1 MKRVI
6 LAAVLGLSSLGTAV
20 AAQTRASSVKPG
32 GGGETHAGPAPDD
45 KLLPAGWLFLND
57 PAPLFPHPEK
67 AVQEKRISANS
78 APVSEPRPQVV
89 NASPAT
95 PMQVP
100 DATGL
105 WLPLGELT
113 PVAAFRN
120 GQNIVLVAAGRHA
133 LDTAGLSGV
142 GPFTSV
148 SSRLLPDVTV
158 ITIGVS
164 TDRDPV
170 LRPVGAG
177 WTVSVAPDVKPQA
190 DMLLGQDGNAL
201 TFMPPVQEGLPQV
214 VALDDP
220 SSGRRLLLGM
230 TRSGRIGQPMRR
242 QGTGFSV
249 RSSLMGVV
257 VAADSDDIELRQAA
271 GRLVLDTMGPDSFP
285 LMASNRLQ
293 PYGSSLSGV
302 SLGGGTPQELREA
315 LRRSVAAAALA
326 PSADRFEAR
335 MRVAQAAARA
345 GNGPLLGE
353 VMQVALQDW
362 PEGAEKPETRRLQQI
377 SAVLNQREVSSYLT
391 EDGGST
397 PEDQLWRGMMR
408 MLMPSASRVGQSA
421 SGSVESDRNHTADLI
436 ATGLPVLQAYAA
448 PLRDR
453 LLPSAAQ
460 WVARYGN
467 ESATKILDQLP
478 EGPQVALAKA
488 LLAARR
494 DAPDAEEKLKAL
506 SHETSPLV
514 WPVAREALLR
524 RALEK
529 KTLSPQAV
537 ADQVDGILP
546 ALRIAGREKSAR
558 LLQIEALMRG
568 RNLAAAA
575 TAVQEWNRL
584 YPEDMTDVEVQKTDI
599 IRRMAETV
607 SADGRQAL
615 NEVAFLKDALA
626 EASGNGSLQRDIL
639 DGLARRYEAMGL
651 PDQERDVLRKLVDI
665 QGGAQGMAVR
675 IRLARLEL
683 DMGDA
688 KAARQDLSAFAE
700 GSPDAALALPGG
712 SSSQSVE
719 VALLRAQIALA
730 DHRSDEA
737 AGELATIRDPRAWTL
752 RAQMAEK
759 AGEWSRAVEALTPML
774 DALPG
779 NGETAKAPLSPDQQA
794 LILRVGG
801 DASRAQDQQTLRS
814 LQDRFGAM
822 MTGTPSEGVFRLLT
836 GSRDGAATP
845 PVSAGG

>member
-1 MKRVI
+1 MKRAI
-6 LAAVLGLSSLGTAV
+6 LAAVLGFSSFGGEV
-20 AAQTRASSVKPG
+20 AAQTRTSSVKS
-32 GGGETHAGPAPDD
+32 GPEKGHVSPATDE
-45 KLLPAGWLFLND
+45 KLLPAGWSFLND

-67 AVQEKRISANS
+67 AMQEKRISADS
-78 APVSEPRPQVV
+78 APLSEPRPQVV
-89 NASPAT
+89 NAPPVAS
-95 PMQVP
+95 MQIP

-164 TDRDPV
+164 DDRDPV

-177 WTVSVAPDVKPQA
+177 WTVSIASDVKPQA

-201 TFMPPVQEGLPQV
+201 TFTSPVQDGLPQV

-220 SSGRRLLLGM
+220 ASGRRLLLGM
-230 TRSGRIGQPMRR
+230 TRSGRIEQPMRR
-242 QGTGFSV
+242 QGSGFAV

-257 VAADSDDIELRQAA
+257 VAADSDEIELRQAA
-271 GRLVLDTMGPDSFP
+271 GKLVLDTMGPGSFP

-302 SLGGGTPQELREA
+302 SLGAGAPEELREA
-315 LRRSVAAAALA
+315 LRRSVNAAALA
-326 PSADRFEAR
+326 SSADRFEAR

-362 PEGAEKPETRRLQQI
+362 PEGAEKPEARRLQQI

-408 MLMPSASRVGQSA
+408 MLMPSASRAGQTA
-421 SGSVESDRNHTADLI
+421 SGTLESDHSHTADLI

-453 LLPSAAQ
+453 LMPSAAQ

-467 ESATKILDQLP
+467 ENATKILEQFPDD
-478 EGPQVALAKA
+478 PQVALAKA

-494 DAPDAEEKLKAL
+494 NAPDAEEKLKAL

-524 RALEK
+524 QALDR
-529 KTLSPQAV
+529 KTLPSQAV

-546 ALRIAGREKSAR
+546 ALRIAGREKNAR
-558 LLQIEALMRG
+558 LLQIEALMNG
-568 RNLAAAA
+568 GNLAGAAAA
-575 TAVQEWNRL
+575 IQEWNRL
-584 YPEDMTDVEVQKTDI
+584 YPDDMAEVELQKTDI
-599 IRRMAETV
+599 IRRMAQAAP
-607 SADGRQAL
+607 SGGRQ
-615 NEVAFLKDALA
+615 NMDEVVFLKDALNG
-626 EASGNGSLQRDIL
+626 ASENVPLLRDIL

-651 PDQERDVLRKLVDI
+651 PDQERDALRKLVDL
-665 QGGAQGMAVR
+665 QSGAQGMAVR
-675 IRLARLEL
+675 TRLARLEL

-779 NGETAKAPLSPDQQA
+779 AGEAAKVPLSPDQQA
-794 LILRVGG
+794 LILRIGG
-801 DASRAQDQQTLRS
+801 DASRAQDQQTLRN
-814 LQDRFGAM
+814 LQTRFGPSM
-822 MTGTPSEGVFRLLT
+822 KGTASEGVFSLLT
-836 GSRDGAATP
+836 GSKDGAATP

>member
-1 MKRVI
+1 MKKVI
-6 LAAVLGLSSLGTAV
+6 LAAVLGFSSLGASV
-20 AAQTRASSVKPG
+20 AAPIRATSVKS
-32 GGGETHAGPAPDD
+32 GPEKGHVGSATDD

-67 AVQEKRISANS
+67 AVQEKRISTGS
-78 APVSEPRPQVV
+78 APMSETRPQIV
-89 NASPAT
+89 NAPPAAS
-95 PMQVP
+95 MQAP

-113 PVAAFRN
+113 PVVAFRN
-120 GQNIVLVAAGRHA
+120 GQNIVLVAAGRHV

-164 TDRDPV
+164 DDRDPV

-177 WTVSVAPDVKPQA
+177 WTVSIAPDVKPQA

-201 TFMPPVQEGLPQV
+201 TFTSPVQDGVPQV

-220 SSGRRLLLGM
+220 ASGRRLLLGM
-230 TRSGRIGQPMRR
+230 TRSGRIEQPMRR
-242 QGTGFSV
+242 QGSGFAV
-249 RSSLMGVV
+249 RSSLIGVV
-257 VAADSDDIELRQAA
+257 VAADSDDIELRQTA
-271 GRLVLDTMGPDSFP
+271 GKLVLDTMGPGSFP

-302 SLGGGTPQELREA
+302 SLGAGTPEELREA
-315 LRRSVAAAALA
+315 LRRSVNAAALA

-377 SAVLNQREVSSYLT
+377 SAVLNQRAVAFYLA

-408 MLMPSASRVGQSA
+408 MAMPFASRAGQLA
-421 SGSVESDRNHTADLI
+421 AGAAESDPAHTADLI

-453 LLPSAAQ
+453 LLPSATQ

-467 ESATKILDQLP
+467 ENATKILEQLP
-478 EGPQVALAKA
+478 EGPQVTLAKA

-494 DAPDAEEKLKAL
+494 NAPDAEGKLKAL

-524 RALEK
+524 QALDK

-546 ALRIAGREKSAR
+546 ALRIAGREKDAR
-558 LLQIEALMRG
+558 LLQIEALMNG
-568 RNLAAAA
+568 GNLARAASA
-575 TAVQEWNRL
+575 IQEWDRL
-584 YPEDMTDVEVQKTDI
+584 YPDDIAKVESQKTDI
-599 IRRMAETV
+599 IRRMAQAP
-607 SADGRQAL
+607 SSGGRQ
-615 NEVAFLKDALA
+615 NMDEVAFLKDALTV
-626 EASGNGSLQRDIL
+626 ASEDAPLQRDIL

-651 PDQERDVLRKLVDI
+651 PDQERDALRKLADI
-665 QGGAQGMAVR
+665 QSGAQGMAVR
-675 IRLARLEL
+675 IRLAKLEL
-683 DMGDA
+683 DMGDT
-688 KAARQDLSAFAE
+688 KAAKQDLSAFAE

-730 DHRSDEA
+730 DHRADEA

-752 RAQMAEK
+752 RAQIAEK
-759 AGEWSRAVEALTPML
+759 AGEWSRAIEALTPML

-779 NGETAKAPLSPDQQA
+779 NGEAAKVPLSPDQQA
-794 LILRVGG
+794 LILRIGG
-801 DASRAQDQQTLRS
+801 DASRAQDQQTLRN
-814 LQDRFGAM
+814 LQTRFGSSM
-822 MTGTPSEGVFRLLT
+822 KGTASEGVFSLLT
-836 GSRDGAATP
+836 GSKDVAATP

>member
-6 LAAVLGLSSLGTAV
+6 LAAVLGFSSLGGAI
-20 AAQTRASSVKPG
+20 AAQTRTSSVKSGP
-32 GGGETHAGPAPDD
+32 EKNHVGPATDN
-45 KLLPAGWLFLND
+45 KLLPAGWSFLND

-67 AVQEKRISANS
+67 AVQEKRISAGFT
-78 APVSEPRPQVV
+78 PISEPQPQVV
-89 NASPAT
+89 NVSSAASI
-95 PMQVP
+95 QVP
-100 DATGL
+100 NATGL

-120 GQNIVLVAAGRHA
+120 GQNIVLVATGRHA
-133 LDTAGLSGV
+133 LDTVGLSGV

-158 ITIGVS
+158 ITIGMS
-164 TDRDPV
+164 DDRDPV

-177 WTVSVAPDVKPQA
+177 WTVSIASDAKPQA

-201 TFMPPVQEGLPQV
+201 TFTSPVQDGLPQV

-220 SSGRRLLLGM
+220 ASGRRLLLGM
-230 TRSGRIGQPMRR
+230 TRSGRIEQPMRR
-242 QGTGFSV
+242 QGSGFAV

-257 VAADSDDIELRQAA
+257 VAADSDDIELRQTA
-271 GRLVLDTMGPDSFP
+271 GKLVLDTMGPGSFP
-285 LMASNRLQ
+285 LMGANRLQ

-302 SLGGGTPQELREA
+302 SLRSGTPEELREA
-315 LRRSVAAAALA
+315 LRRSVRAAALA
-326 PSADRFEAR
+326 SSADRFEAR
-335 MRVAQAAARA
+335 MRVAQAAARV

-362 PEGAEKPETRRLQQI
+362 PEGAEKPEARRLQQI
-377 SAVLNQREVSSYLT
+377 SAVLNQREASSYLT

-408 MLMPSASRVGQSA
+408 MLMPSASRTGQIA
-421 SGSVESDRNHTADLI
+421 SGTVESDHSHTADLI

-467 ESATKILDQLP
+467 ENATKILEKFPD
-478 EGPQVALAKA
+478 EPQVALAKA

-494 DAPDAEEKLKAL
+494 NAPDAEEKLKAL
-506 SHETSPLV
+506 SHEASPLV
-514 WPVAREALLR
+514 WPVAREALLKQ
-524 RALEK
+524 ALDK
-529 KTLSPQAV
+529 KTLPPQAV
-537 ADQVDGILP
+537 ADQVDGVLP
-546 ALRIAGREKSAR
+546 ALRIAGREKNAR
-558 LLQIEALMRG
+558 LLQIEALMNG
-568 RNLAAAA
+568 GNLAGAAAA
-575 TAVQEWNRL
+575 IREWDRL
-584 YPEDMTDVEVQKTDI
+584 YPDDMAEVEPQKTDI
-599 IRRMAETV
+599 IRRMAQAA
-607 SADGRQAL
+607 SSGGRQ
-615 NEVAFLKDALA
+615 NMDEVAFLKDALNG
-626 EASGNGSLQRDIL
+626 ASENVPLQRDIL

-651 PDQERDVLRKLVDI
+651 PDQERDALRKLADL
-665 QGGAQGMAVR
+665 QSGAQGMAVR
-675 IRLARLEL
+675 IRLTKLEL

-688 KAARQDLSAFAE
+688 KAARQDLSGFAE

-737 AGELATIRDPRAWTL
+737 AGELASIRDPRAWTL
-752 RAQMAEK
+752 RAQIAEK

-779 NGETAKAPLSPDQQA
+779 AGEAAKAPLSPDQQA
-794 LILRVGG
+794 LILRIGG
-801 DASRAQDQQTLRS
+801 DASRAQDQQTLRN
-814 LQDRFGAM
+814 LQTRFGPSM
-822 MTGTPSEGVFRLLT
+822 KGTASEGVFSLLT
-836 GSRDGAATP
+836 GSKDGAATP